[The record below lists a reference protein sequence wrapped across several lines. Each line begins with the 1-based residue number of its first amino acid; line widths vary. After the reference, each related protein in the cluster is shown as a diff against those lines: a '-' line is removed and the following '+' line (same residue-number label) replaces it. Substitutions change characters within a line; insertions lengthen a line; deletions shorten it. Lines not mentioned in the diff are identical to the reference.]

1 MCRPGGEPAG
11 TENTSTGTRAALW
24 PALDGGLGKARV
36 VGCISD
42 SFGYGSAPAPCW
54 RGAWILYPGRVM
66 PAFDHLRMLDAFS
79 RQDTRTR
86 TAVLARLGA
95 MDPPQGARDLA
106 EPEAIRRR
114 LAGLPEADLR
124 WLSEWATVDPV
135 VFSESVPP
143 DLRDRALAQGV
154 CLAIAAPSAAEDAAE
169 EEEDFGEG
177 AGPVWT
183 VLPFEVR
190 AVLCTG
196 RGMAQADLALLLLSR
211 DEEELLEL
219 AELHSV
225 AEPEALDRWD
235 LVLAIAGALLQD
247 EALRDLLDSLQPASR
262 TLLQW
267 LHGHGRPIPEAVLH
281 ARADRL
287 LSRDAEP
294 AQAAERVL
302 LRVGLLHRL
311 PGEGSTLLA
320 LPSDVRRSLTLLLDE
335 QLTSEVKACW
345 QDLRNAA
352 LPAFRDVVPRGV
364 GGDPLRAARMR
375 LLRTL
380 VYEPLARHPLDDVL
394 EMLRIVDPE
403 NGVPGE
409 YASLH
414 LDVSSPDAFARQA
427 LRTWLG
433 QAVDPFT
440 SALMGAFGADVD
452 AMADYVHGEGEAT
465 AADPDREIDRE
476 RWLELVLHVR
486 AHLLCGLSLLPA
498 GHWFPIPVLARWLT
512 TTYRL
517 VHLRAETEGGWG
529 PRAPGDALPLNPM
542 DLESDTDDAVAG
554 ALRTVLRGLLE
565 PIGAVLV
572 DRSGRLL
579 MTQSEA
585 LRVFRDGDPGFH
597 LLWEAAEATTGDDL
611 DLWLPLPNDP
621 GARTSGV
628 ADVRW
633 VDDTGLVLDADA
645 HLHDL
650 LRLAQ
655 WTAPEHDGTELVFR
669 FDATHVARGEESGAD
684 AEDFLLWLR
693 VRTGHPVPTRVRALF
708 SMSSAVADGTEP
720 AVDAA
725 VVGRVSTL
733 LHKLQSWGDTP
744 SLTLMEELR
753 GWGPRIVRQLL
764 AEVDRSIRQR
774 RFRRTDLPH
783 ILLLLGELGDPRACP
798 ALLRALA
805 FAEDELVEGI
815 AAMACARIGGPAMQ
829 GLIALLNN
837 PAAGSDKQLAAAATL
852 SSLAVLH
859 PEYTEAVVQAIS
871 RFLSSDELEADVLT
885 IAGVHLAETG
895 HPDVESILFQ
905 LREQGL
911 WVEELMQFDE
921 AIWVASISPA
931 VWGHP
936 IYAAPLALIFP
947 TSSES
952 RHLTEEAGIDELL
965 RGSGVQSDAIL
976 GDLSGPTWK
985 RRRP

>member
-1 MCRPGGEPAG
+1 
-11 TENTSTGTRAALW
+11 
-24 PALDGGLGKARV
+24 
-36 VGCISD
+36 
-42 SFGYGSAPAPCW
+42 
-54 RGAWILYPGRVM
+54 
-66 PAFDHLRMLDAFS
+66 MLDAFS

-86 TAVLARLGA
+86 TAVLARLDA

-106 EPEAIRRR
+106 DPEAIRCR
-114 LAGLPEADLR
+114 LRALPDGDR
-124 WLSEWATVDPV
+124 HWLSEWATADPL
-135 VFSESVPP
+135 VFSESLPP
-143 DLRDRALAQGV
+143 DIRDRALAQGV
-154 CLAIAAPSAAEDAAE
+154 CLAVPAVEGEQAAEAEADADAVGE
-169 EEEDFGEG
+169 EG
-177 AGPVWT
+177 ADGGVWA

-196 RGMAQADLALLLLSR
+196 RGMAHADLALLLLSR
-211 DEEELLEL
+211 DEEELHEL
-219 AELHSV
+219 AQLHSV
-225 AEPEALDRWD
+225 PEPEELDRWD
-235 LVLAIAGALLQD
+235 LALAIARALLQED
-247 EALRDLLDSLQPASR
+247 ALRDLVDSLQPASR
-262 TLLQW
+262 ALLQW
-267 LHGHGRPIPEAVLH
+267 LHGHGRPVSEAVLH

-287 LSRDAEP
+287 LARDAEP

-335 QLTSEVKACW
+335 QLTGEVKSAW
-345 QDLRNAA
+345 HDLRNAA

-364 GGDPLRAARMR
+364 GGDPLQAARTR
-375 LLRTL
+375 LLQTL
-380 VYEPLARHPLDDVL
+380 VHEPSVRRPLDDVL
-394 EMLRIVDPE
+394 EMLRVVDPA

-409 YASLH
+409 FASLH

-427 LRTWLG
+427 LRTWLS

-440 SALMGAFGADVD
+440 AALLGAFGADVE
-452 AMADYVHGEGEAT
+452 AMAHYVHDPDGIAPD
-465 AADPDREIDRE
+465 DPDREVDRE

-486 AHLLCGLSLLPA
+486 AHLLCGLSLLPP
-498 GHWFPIPVLARWLT
+498 GHWFPIPSLARWMAS
-512 TTYRL
+512 TYRL
-517 VHLRAETEGGWG
+517 VHLRSETDGGWG
-529 PRAPGDALPLNPM
+529 PRAPGDAVPLNPL
-542 DLESDTDDAVAG
+542 DLEDDTDEAVAG
-554 ALRTVLRGLLE
+554 ALRTLLRGLLE
-565 PIGAVLV
+565 PLGAVLV
-572 DRSGRLL
+572 DRSGRLV

-621 GARTSGV
+621 GPRISGV
-628 ADVRW
+628 AGMRW
-633 VDDTGLVLDADA
+633 VDDTTLTLDGDA
-645 HLHDL
+645 HLYDL

-655 WTAPEHDGTELVFR
+655 WAAPEHDGAELVFR
-669 FDATHVARGEESGAD
+669 FRPDHVARGEESGAD

-693 VRTGHPVPTRVRALF
+693 VRTAHPVPPAVRALF

-733 LHKLQSWGDTP
+733 LHKLQSWGDAP

-783 ILLLLGELGDPRACP
+783 VLLLLGELGDPRACP

-805 FAEDELVEGI
+805 FAEDEIIEGV
-815 AAMACARIGGPAMQ
+815 AAMACARIGGPALQ
-829 GLIALLNN
+829 GLVALLNN
-837 PAAGSDKQLAAAATL
+837 AGAGSDKQLAAAATL

-859 PEYTEAVVQAIS
+859 PEYTETVVQAIA
-871 RFLSSDELEADVLT
+871 RFLGNDEIEADVLT

-911 WVEELMQFDE
+911 WIEELMQFDE

-965 RGSGVQSDAIL
+965 QGSGLQSDAIL